1 MRCTKY
7 LLILLLIPCPW
18 ILSPL
23 FAQEPLSLKALVEEV
38 KERNPEILSSR
49 QRVKEKEL
57 RAKAEGYLDDPQFQI
72 MIEDIPTERPF
83 NLGNS
88 MLTRYTLSQMFPF
101 PGKLSLRQRMA
112 MKEALMAEA
121 QTIEKE
127 LEIVAMLKEAYYDYA
142 FIAESLKVTK
152 EIKDTLSEM
161 ARVAEARYSLG
172 QASQQDVIKAQVELT
187 MLINEILTLEAEKG
201 VVQARLNAILSRDPS
216 SRLGEPEGIPRG
228 KINIKKDE
236 LIETALIKN
245 PGLTG
250 MAYEIEAQALERE
263 LEIVAML
270 KETYYDYAFIIESL
284 KVTKEIKDTL
294 SEMARVAEARYSLGQ
309 ATQQDVIKAQVELTM
324 LINEILTLEAE
335 KGVVQARL
343 NAILSRDPSSRI
355 GEPEGIPRGKIAIK
369 TDELIK
375 TALIKNPG
383 LTGMAYEI
391 EAQDAAI
398 DLANKN
404 YYPDFMIGIAPI
416 QREGRF
422 DTWDAMFTINIPLW
436 RSKYNSIAGQAK
448 IGKEALLFRLEAERN
463 IRTMEVKE
471 GIIRV
476 ETADRIR
483 SLYET
488 GLLPQVELSFG
499 FALTSYQSGKIDFMT
514 LLDTERVLKRTR
526 IEYLRA
532 LIDYNKGIA
541 SLEKV
546 VGAEMGGS

>member
-1 MRCTKY
+1 MLRTYNNEVNTYMRCTKY
-7 LLILLLIPCPW
+7 LLLFLLIPCPW

-23 FAQEPLSLKALVEEV
+23 FAQEPLSLKALVDEV
-38 KERNPEILSSR
+38 KQRNPEVQALR

-57 RAKAEGYLDDPQFQI
+57 RAKTEGYLDDPTLKI
-72 MIEDIPTERPF
+72 EIEDIPTERLF
-83 NLGNS
+83 NIGNS

-112 MKEALMAEA
+112 IKETLMAGAEA
-121 QTIEKE
+121 KAKE
-127 LEIVAMLKEAYYDYA
+127 LEIVATLKETYYDYA

-201 VVQARLNAILSRDPS
+201 VA
-216 SRLGEPEGIPRG
+216 
-228 KINIKKDE
+228 
-236 LIETALIKN
+236 
-245 PGLTG
+245 
-250 MAYEIEAQALERE
+250 
-263 LEIVAML
+263 
-270 KETYYDYAFIIESL
+270 
-284 KVTKEIKDTL
+284 
-294 SEMARVAEARYSLGQ
+294 
-309 ATQQDVIKAQVELTM
+309 
-324 LINEILTLEAE
+324 
-335 KGVVQARL
+335 QARL

-369 TDELIK
+369 TDELIE

-422 DTWDAMFTINIPLW
+422 DTWDAMLTINIPLW
-436 RSKYNSIAGQAK
+436 RSKYNSIAGEAK
-448 IGKEALLFRLEAERN
+448 IGKEALLSRLEAERN

-471 GIIRV
+471 GVIKAEV
-476 ETADRIR
+476 ADRIR
-483 SLYET
+483 NLYET

-546 VGAEMGGS
+546 VGSEMGGS

>member
-1 MRCTKY
+1 MRCTKC
-7 LLILLLIPCPW
+7 LLILLLISGNW
-18 ILSPL
+18 ILNPL
-23 FAQEPLSLKALVEEV
+23 FAQEPLSLRALVEEV
-38 KERNPEILSSR
+38 KERNPEVQALR

-101 PGKLSLRQRMA
+101 PGKLSLKEKMA
-112 MKEALMAEA
+112 IKETLMAVAEA
-121 QTIEKE
+121 KAKE
-127 LEIVAMLKEAYYDYA
+127 LEIVAMLKETYYDYA

-152 EIKDTLSEM
+152 EIKDTISEM
-161 ARVAEARYSLG
+161 VRVAEARYSLG
-172 QASQQDVIKAQVELT
+172 QAS
-187 MLINEILTLEAEKG
+187 
-201 VVQARLNAILSRDPS
+201 
-216 SRLGEPEGIPRG
+216 
-228 KINIKKDE
+228 
-236 LIETALIKN
+236 
-245 PGLTG
+245 
-250 MAYEIEAQALERE
+250 
-263 LEIVAML
+263 
-270 KETYYDYAFIIESL
+270 
-284 KVTKEIKDTL
+284 
-294 SEMARVAEARYSLGQ
+294 
-309 ATQQDVIKAQVELTM
+309 QQDVIKAQVELTM

-375 TALIKNPG
+375 TALLKNPG

-436 RSKYNSIAGQAK
+436 HSKYNSISGEAK
-448 IGKEALLFRLEAERN
+448 IGKEALLSRLEAERN

-471 GIIRV
+471 GVIKT
-476 ETADRIR
+476 EAADRIR

-532 LIDYNKGIA
+532 LIEYNKGIA

-546 VGAEMGGS
+546 VGSEMGGS